1 MSGQSIPGGL
11 EQNFLQ
17 AWDKLAPILWRHAYY
32 RVNDKELVNDL
43 VSETF
48 MRAWDYLRQKRVVNL
63 RALLYRILHNLIV
76 DYYRKKNTMPVS
88 WQDLAESNNFEPIAP
103 ANNTTEVELSLLQQQ
118 LDKLPTEYRTVL
130 LWRYVD
136 DLPVGQIAKLTG
148 KSIGA
153 TYVLL
158 HRALLRLK
166 AMANV

>member
-1 MSGQSIPGGL
+1 MPAQPIPGEL
-11 EQNFLQ
+11 EQSFLQ

-32 RVNDKELVNDL
+32 RVSDKELTNDL

-48 MRAWDYLRQKRVVNL
+48 MRAWDYLRQTPVVNL

-76 DYYRKKNTMPVS
+76 DWYRQKKSQPLAL
-88 WQDLAESNNFEPIAP
+88 DELAEQNNFEPVDKK
-103 ANNTTEVELSLLQQQ
+103 NYMTEVELSLLRQQ
-118 LDKLPTEYRTVL
+118 LDKLPTKQRTVL

-158 HRALLRLK
+158 HRALARLK